1 MKKIL
6 LISFAILALVL
17 VGLLA
22 YFQLN
27 NVEKSAM
34 NEEARK
40 GVAGKFIQLSNGIT
54 HYEESGAD
62 SIGTVVLV
70 HGFSVPYYIWD
81 GTYDSLVA
89 AGFHVVRYDAFGRG
103 YSARPDVDYT
113 PEFYR
118 KQLYELIQQLNL
130 KTPIHLAGLSFGGAI
145 TGDFVSHYPNLVNKV
160 ILVDPVY
167 RFKNS
172 KTPILFINY
181 FMALKHEAQATGQLE
196 DVKYPEKFPDWVDR
210 YKVQM
215 QFEGFRNALASTIV
229 NYSGDSIIANY
240 KKLDSFHK
248 DVLLIWGKEDITTP
262 FAQSD
267 SLNSILHTQF
277 FPVENARHLPHLEYP
292 SLVNSRII
300 LFLK

>member
-6 LISFAILALVL
+6 LISFAILASVL
-17 VGLLA
+17 VGFLA

-40 GVAGKFIQLSNGIT
+40 EVVGKFIQLSNGIT

-103 YSARPDVDYT
+103 YSDRPDVDYT

-145 TGDFVSHYPNLVNKV
+145 TGDFVLLANEVNPVLKTLTQNGIAV
-160 ILVDPVY
+160 TAIHNHMLYDSPRLFMMHFWAVDNPE
-167 RFKNS
+167 KLAKGLKAALDKTNS
-172 KTPILFINY
+172 K
-181 FMALKHEAQATGQLE
+181 K
-196 DVKYPEKFPDWVDR
+196 
-210 YKVQM
+210 
-215 QFEGFRNALASTIV
+215 
-229 NYSGDSIIANY
+229 
-240 KKLDSFHK
+240 
-248 DVLLIWGKEDITTP
+248 
-262 FAQSD
+262 
-267 SLNSILHTQF
+267 
-277 FPVENARHLPHLEYP
+277 
-292 SLVNSRII
+292 
-300 LFLK
+300 